1 MKYLLHFK
9 CDVCGWKWSVYCES
23 MISALNSIA
32 DEGCPKQCGN
42 FGKIYL
48 MGHEKTEDNTLLEMI
63 GCGIGAVCKF

>member
-1 MKYLLHFK
+1 
-9 CDVCGWKWSVYCES
+9 